1 MTRFLK
7 LKDVYEN
14 QGGDM
19 GNGLILKLTWWEDNR
34 YLCYVEEYEG
44 YGSEKTIWQIDKE
57 NHLVRHSGYKPSDC
71 WTEWEAA

>member
-1 MTRFLK
+1 MDRFLK
-7 LKDVYEN
+7 LKDIYEN
-14 QGGDM
+14 EGGVTKD
-19 GNGLILKLTWWEDNR
+19 GLILKLTWWEDSR

-57 NHLVRHSGYKPSDC
+57 NNLVRHSGYKPSDC